1 MIDEP
6 QLWLASIWKPQLMH
20 SASVEENRLT
30 HHWTAGWN
38 HAVTQKLDGIAE
50 ECTGHAASLALTGQI
65 ERSEQIRNVGCSIQE
80 HRDAISEVE
89 SLLTGNREQTLDSI
103 IDLMQSYNNKELPP
117 MKMKPSHLDVSHMW
131 TMHSRTRKMASRVD
145 LIKMNALLS
154 VYEQQTAREKS
165 TVNSGT
171 PKSGIKGEPMPSI
184 PEGNSGVV

>member
-1 MIDEP
+1 MAEGSMIDEP
-6 QLWLASIWKPQLMH
+6 ELWLASIWKPQLMH

-89 SLLTGNREQTLDSI
+89 NTGPERKRQSLMPCLAAPT
-103 IDLMQSYNNKELPP
+103 IDHKIWRQRPCLRN
-117 MKMKPSHLDVSHMW
+117 
-131 TMHSRTRKMASRVD
+131 
-145 LIKMNALLS
+145 
-154 VYEQQTAREKS
+154 
-165 TVNSGT
+165 
-171 PKSGIKGEPMPSI
+171 
-184 PEGNSGVV
+184 